1 MTDSPNPE
9 ELATADGY
17 LSRCKPHLNRLQRDR
32 RARMVRIDYM
42 PGEVAQ
48 AVIEAKRAT
57 LRPDSV
63 ESTNS
68 ATLDAILIEWAR
80 LTGINCGEEE
90 LPKSSE
96 LVHQYAQARM
106 SPVAERSA
114 RAQEST
120 NCGSSRCP
128 LSERSA
134 RAQESG
140 GVAGINARIAG
151 VCAGAYESGIAA
163 KLAALKARQAA
174 RAETRRVPC
183 HAKRHRDGKPCQALS
198 EPGKRR
204 CRFHGG
210 RSTGPTTPEGK
221 ARALANLWQYR
232 EP

>member
-1 MTDSPNPE
+1 MTDSPNPQ

-42 PGEVAQ
+42 PSKA
-48 AVIEAKRAT
+48 ALAAIEAKRAT
-57 LRPDSV
+57 LRPGSV
-63 ESTNS
+63 AATNS

-90 LPKSSE
+90 LPKSPE

-106 SPVAERSA
+106 SPIA
-114 RAQEST
+114 
-120 NCGSSRCP
+120 
-128 LSERSA
+128 ERSA

-140 GVAGINARIAG
+140 GVTGINPRIAG
-151 VCAGAYESGIAA
+151 ARAGAYDSG
-163 KLAALKARQAA
+163 
-174 RAETRRVPC
+174 RATLRVQC
-183 HAKRHRDGKPCQALS
+183 GAKRHRDGQPCQAKS

-210 RSTGPTTPEGK
+210 RSTGPKTPEGK
-221 ARALANLWQYR
+221 ARALANLRQYR
-232 EP
+232 KP